1 MVIRVAKSH
10 TLAGQSNVIDVE
22 IGQTWA
28 HHGHS
33 DHRTEGGR
41 DDWHVEDQCEL
52 ADLVAEL
59 DDKRVA
65 IRNEIVVRRK
75 LWIGHVLIERV
86 DPAVANGDT
95 LQVDPLVVHQL

>member
-1 MVIRVAKSH
+1 MIIRVAKAH
-10 TLAGQSNVIDVE
+10 PLAWQSNVVDVE
-22 IGQTWA
+22 VGQTWA

-41 DDWHVEDQCEL
+41 DDRNVEDQSEL

-65 IRNEIVVRRK
+65 IRDEIVVRRK

-86 DPAVANGDT
+86 DPAIANGDT
-95 LQVDPLVVHQL
+95 LQVDPLVVH